1 MNSLFEESQTWV
13 GNPSF
18 KDVIFK
24 NPFHLFRTHFRLE
37 RWVFQKMGKKGSKD
51 GFYKWER
58 WVWSRKFFLELMLTQ
73 NLKEIFVYNDFYVSL
88 WS

>member
-1 MNSLFEESQTWV
+1 MGQLGKLGSSKIGKMGFFRLT
-13 GNPSF
+13 
-18 KDVIFK
+18 
-24 NPFHLFRTHFRLE
+24 HLFRTHFRLE